1 MMRVSLMPVV
11 RTVFMLLIRL
21 GWQFLG
27 TPRKY
32 HVNLR
37 RPHTAAID
45 RLDIYPHFRKAE
57 PRWKATEPGRG
68 SARRQQGSEQHV
80 SADPG
85 SRVKYG
91 KTTIRHR
98 VRICLLQE
106 LEANLGA
113 SRLPLWMGCFQ
124 VIENA
129 LSLSKREARH
139 GCQLGHRRRPHAGK
153 AAEALQQT
161 PPLGRADAGDG
172 E

>member
-1 MMRVSLMPVV
+1 MMRVSLMPLV
-11 RTVFMLLIRL
+11 RTVFMVLIRL
-21 GWQFLG
+21 GGQFLG

-80 SADPG
+80 PADPG

-98 VRICLLQE
+98 VRICLLHQ
-106 LEANLGA
+106 LEANLVQPGA
-113 SRLPLWMGCFQ
+113 WLPLRMSG
-124 VIENA
+124 
-129 LSLSKREARH
+129 L
-139 GCQLGHRRRPHAGK
+139 
-153 AAEALQQT
+153 
-161 PPLGRADAGDG
+161 
-172 E
+172 